1 MPTYRTFNCKSGA
14 RGFSLLELIMVM
26 VVLGISAAVA
36 APFLSASFQSY
47 FTGKDIGETDWQAR
61 VALERMSR
69 ELRNVRA
76 PDATGPYLIITSAG
90 DITFTDIDGNST
102 RYCMGGVGGCLGAVG
117 ELTRNSQP
125 LATGISALTF
135 SFLTK
140 TGAVTAVAANIFY
153 ITVAFTATQNTI
165 NKSFQATVSPR
176 NFP

>member
-1 MPTYRTFNCKSGA
+1 MSMPAIYDRYRFAS
-14 RGFSLLELIMVM
+14 GFSLFELIMVM
-26 VVLGISAAVA
+26 VVLGIVAAIA

-47 FTGKDIGETDWQAR
+47 FTGKDISETDWQAR

-69 ELRNVRA
+69 ELRSVRA
-76 PDATGPYLIITSAG
+76 PADLIISSAN
-90 DITFTDIDGNST
+90 DITFTDVDGNST
-102 RYCMGGVGGCLGAVG
+102 RYCMGSVGGCPGVAG
-117 ELTRNSQP
+117 QLTRNSQP

-140 TGAVTAVAANIFY
+140 TGAVTAVAANVFY

-165 NKSFQATVSPR
+165 VKSFQATVSPR

>member
-1 MPTYRTFNCKSGA
+1 
-14 RGFSLLELIMVM
+14 MVI
-26 VVLGISAAVA
+26 VLLGIVTAVA
-36 APFLSASFQSY
+36 APFLSAGFQSY
-47 FTGKDIGETDWQAR
+47 FIGKDISETDWQAR

-69 ELRNVRA
+69 ELRSVRA
-76 PDATGPYLIITSAG
+76 PADLIITSAN
-90 DITFTDIDGNST
+90 DITFTDVDGNST
-102 RYCMGGVGGCLGAVG
+102 RFCMGTVGSCPGATG

-140 TGAVTAVAANIFY
+140 TGAATAVAANVFY

-165 NKSFQATVSPR
+165 VKSFQATVSPR